1 MKQHTQNET
10 KQRILSLCRSLRF
23 SILLCLS
30 GFLLAL
36 LCQNIASA
44 QTRTETC
51 RQLYLLKA
59 YQKAGKCFLTRAKA
73 MGDVSQ
79 NQTARWNKG
88 RLVLSAARLFH
99 LSAKQ
104 VAGNRPTLSRQLKWR
119 SYRAFHLY
127 LSEKLY
133 ENADRKAKASQSQQ
147 ALKRSLRL
155 GTLTLQAPTP
165 ATGICVTG
173 PSPKTCHTASR
184 WSITLLP
191 GLYQITV
198 SQPGYTTKTRRISL
212 RPFAKITLSF
222 APKQSRLRITSFP
235 SDAMIV
241 VDGIKRGRTPLSL
254 TLRPGAHTLR
264 ISKRCYHPVERAI
277 QTTTASQDMR
287 FPLRFRPSPPAPTS
301 AKQAG
306 GWGLLLAGGALVIG
320 GSILLALVPEQ
331 LALRDQAAKEY
342 NDRTSSRTQAQFD
355 QLFQQQVDASNTAN
369 TLFGAGIAGMAAGT
383 LGAGIGIYLLA
394 SPTKHPI
401 APCRAP

>member
-10 KQRILSLCRSLRF
+10 KQRILSPCRSLRF
-23 SILLCLS
+23 SVLLHLS

-36 LCQNIASA
+36 LCHNIASA

-51 RQLYLLKA
+51 RQLYALKA
-59 YQKAGKCFLTRAKA
+59 YRKAGKCFLYRAKA

-104 VAGNRPTLSRQLKWR
+104 LAGNRPTLAMQLKWR

-133 ENADRKAKASQSQQ
+133 ENADRKAKASQSHQ

-155 GTLTLQAPTP
+155 GTLTLQAPTST
-165 ATGICVTG
+165 TGICVKG

-184 WSITLLP
+184 WSIALLP
-191 GLYQITV
+191 GSYQITV
-198 SQPGYTTKTRRISL
+198 SQPGHITKTRRISL
-212 RPFAKITLSF
+212 RPFAHISLSF

-254 TLRPGAHTLR
+254 TLRPGPHTLR

-277 QTTTASQDMR
+277 QTTTAPQDLR
-287 FPLRFRPSPPAPTS
+287 FPLRFHPSPPAPAS

-331 LALRDQAAKEY
+331 LALRDQAVNQY
-342 NDRTSSRTQAQFD
+342 NDRNVTRTQAQFD

-369 TLFGAGIAGMAAGT
+369 TLFGIGIAGMAVGT

-394 SPTKHPI
+394 SPTKRPI